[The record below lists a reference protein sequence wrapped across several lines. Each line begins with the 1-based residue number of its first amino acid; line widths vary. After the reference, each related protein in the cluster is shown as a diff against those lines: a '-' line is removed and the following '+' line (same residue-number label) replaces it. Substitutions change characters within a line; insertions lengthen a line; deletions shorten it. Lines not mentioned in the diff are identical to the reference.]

1 MNSDPEF
8 PLVVTLADA
17 AHGRDISVEADVEA
31 RSRIAER
38 LGLAALD
45 RFAVTAA
52 IRAVAGGIAA
62 KGEVRADVVQHCAAT
77 DLPVP
82 AKLTEP
88 FDLRFLRDIDAQVS
102 EDEEI
107 EIEISSEDLD
117 LLPLEGDR
125 IDLGEAAVQTLSL
138 ALDPFPRHPDADRI
152 LAEKGVLS
160 EEAAGPFAALA
171 KLRGKPDA

>member
-1 MNSDPEF
+1 MNDPEF
-8 PLVVTLADA
+8 SLIVTLADA
-17 AHGRDISVEADVEA
+17 AHGRTLLVEADTETRA
-31 RSRIAER
+31 RVAKR
-38 LGLAALD
+38 LALVALD
-45 RFAVTAA
+45 RFTITGEVRA
-52 IRAVAGGIAA
+52 IAGGLGA
-62 KGEVRADVVQHCAAT
+62 KGEVQAHVVQACAAT

-82 AKLTEP
+82 ATIVEP
-88 FDLRFLRDIDAQVS
+88 FDLRFLRDVDAPVG

-107 EIEISSEDLD
+107 EIGSDDLD

-125 IDLGEAAVQTLSL
+125 ADLGEAAVQTLSL

>member
-1 MNSDPEF
+1 MSVAPEF
-8 PLVVTLADA
+8 SLVVTLADA
-17 AHGRDISVEADVEA
+17 AHGRAIAVEADADA
-31 RSRIAER
+31 RARIAAR

-45 RFAVTAA
+45 HFVLTAEV
-52 IRAVAGGIAA
+52 RAVAGGIAA
-62 KGEVRADVVQHCAAT
+62 KGEVQADLVQKCAAT

-82 AKLTEP
+82 AAISEP
-88 FDLRFLRDIDAQVS
+88 FDLRFLRHVDAPAS

-107 EIEISSEDLD
+107 EIGSDDLD

>member
-1 MNSDPEF
+1 MTTASEF

-17 AHGRDISVEADVEA
+17 AHCRAISVEADAGA
-31 RSRIAER
+31 RDAIARR
-38 LGLAALD
+38 LGLVALD
-45 RFAVTAA
+45 RFSLTAE
-52 IRAVAGGIAA
+52 IRAIAGGIGA
-62 KGEVRADVVQHCAAT
+62 KGEVSADVVQACAAT
-77 DLPVP
+77 SLPVP
-82 AKLTEP
+82 ATLVEP
-88 FDLRFLRDIDAQVS
+88 FDLRFLRDVDAPAG

-107 EIEISSEDLD
+107 EIGSDDLD

-138 ALDPFPRHPDADRI
+138 ALDPFPRHPDADHI

-160 EEAAGPFAALA
+160 EEATGPFAALA

>member
-1 MNSDPEF
+1 
-8 PLVVTLADA
+8 VQ
-17 AHGRDISVEADVEA
+17 
-31 RSRIAER
+31 
-38 LGLAALD
+38 
-45 RFAVTAA
+45 
-52 IRAVAGGIAA
+52 A
-62 KGEVRADVVQHCAAT
+62 KVVQACAAT

-82 AKLTEP
+82 ATIVEP
-88 FDLRFLRDIDAQVS
+88 FDLRFLRDVDAPVG

-107 EIEISSEDLD
+107 EIGSEDLD

-125 IDLGEAAVQTLSL
+125 ADLGEAAVQTLSL

-160 EEAAGPFAALA
+160 EGAAGPFAALA